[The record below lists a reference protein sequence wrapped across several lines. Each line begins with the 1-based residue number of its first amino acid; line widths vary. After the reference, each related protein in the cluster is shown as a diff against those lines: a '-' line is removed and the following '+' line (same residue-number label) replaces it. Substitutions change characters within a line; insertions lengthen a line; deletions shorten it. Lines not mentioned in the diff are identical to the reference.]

1 MNYKR
6 TMVLIGQLKENPEKW
21 ELVEDLF
28 LAVKRAANTVKIK
41 TLKSSRLTSHSI
53 TERVNNYSMH
63 YKGAN
68 LYLKSKWYLNEI
80 EKEKNSGLRLR
91 RTNCYEER
99 FTKNEVLKIRKF
111 LEFNCK
117 KEFHFLKG
125 RF

>member
-6 TMVLIGQLKENPEKW
+6 TMVLIEQLKENPEKW

-28 LAVKRAANTVKIK
+28 LVVKRAVNTVKIK

-63 YKGAN
+63 YKGAD

-80 EKEKNSGLRLR
+80 EKEKNSGLRSR
-91 RTNCYEER
+91 RTFYEER

>member
-6 TMVLIGQLKENPEKW
+6 TMVLIEQLKENPEKW

-28 LAVKRAANTVKIK
+28 LVVKRAANTVKIK
-41 TLKSSRLTSHSI
+41 TLKSSRLTSRSI

-68 LYLKSKWYLNEI
+68 LYLKSKWYLNET

-91 RTNCYEER
+91 RTNYYEER
-99 FTKNEVLKIRKF
+99 FAKNEVLKIRKF

>member
-1 MNYKR
+1 
-6 TMVLIGQLKENPEKW
+6 MVLIEQLKENPGKW

-28 LAVKRAANTVKIK
+28 LAVIRAANTVKIK

-53 TERVNNYSMH
+53 TERINNYSMH

-68 LYLKSKWYLNEI
+68 LYLKSKWYLNEN
-80 EKEKNSGLRLR
+80 EKEKNSGLKLR
-91 RTNCYEER
+91 RTNCYEEH

-111 LEFNCK
+111 LEFNYK
-117 KEFHFLKG
+117 KEFYFLKG

>member
-6 TMVLIGQLKENPEKW
+6 TMVLIEQLKENPEKW

-28 LAVKRAANTVKIK
+28 LVVKRAANTVKIK

-53 TERVNNYSMH
+53 TERVNNFSMH
-63 YKGAN
+63 YKEAN
-68 LYLKSKWYLNEI
+68 LYLKSKWYLNET

>member
-6 TMVLIGQLKENPEKW
+6 TMVLIEQLKENPEKW

-28 LAVKRAANTVKIK
+28 LVVKRAANTVKIK

-53 TERVNNYSMH
+53 TE
-63 YKGAN
+63 GAN

-91 RTNCYEER
+91 KTNCYEER

-111 LEFNCK
+111 LDFNCK

>member
-1 MNYKR
+1 MDYKR
-6 TMVLIGQLKENPEKW
+6 TMVLIEQLKENPEKW

-28 LAVKRAANTVKIK
+28 LVVKRAANTVKIK

-91 RTNCYEER
+91 RANCYR
-99 FTKNEVLKIRKF
+99 NNTKSPL
-111 LEFNCK
+111 L
-117 KEFHFLKG
+117 
-125 RF
+125 

>member
-6 TMVLIGQLKENPEKW
+6 TMVLIEQLKENPEKW

-28 LAVKRAANTVKIK
+28 LVVKRAANTVKIK

-53 TERVNNYSMH
+53 TERVNNFSMH

-68 LYLKSKWYLNEI
+68 LYLKSKWCLNEI

>member
-1 MNYKR
+1 
-6 TMVLIGQLKENPEKW
+6 MVLVEQLKENPEKW

-41 TLKSSRLTSHSI
+41 TLKSSRLASHSI
-53 TERVNNYSMH
+53 TERINNYSMH

-80 EKEKNSGLRLR
+80 EKEKNSDLKLR

>member
-1 MNYKR
+1 MEY
-6 TMVLIGQLKENPEKW
+6 NPIT
-21 ELVEDLF
+21 VTDL
-28 LAVKRAANTVKIK
+28 
-41 TLKSSRLTSHSI
+41 
-53 TERVNNYSMH
+53 
-63 YKGAN
+63 N

-111 LEFNCK
+111 LEFNHK

>member
-1 MNYKR
+1 MYYKI
-6 TMVLIGQLKENPEKW
+6 TMVLIEQLKENPGKW

-68 LYLKSKWYLNEI
+68 LYLKGKWYLNEI

-91 RTNCYEER
+91 TTNYYEER

>member
-1 MNYKR
+1 MNYNS
-6 TMVLIGQLKENPEKW
+6 TMVLIEQLKENPEKR

-28 LAVKRAANTVKIK
+28 LVVKRAANTVKIK

-111 LEFNCK
+111 LDFNCK

>member
-6 TMVLIGQLKENPEKW
+6 TMVLIEQLKENPGKW

-41 TLKSSRLTSHSI
+41 TLKSSRLTSPSI
-53 TERVNNYSMH
+53 TERINNYSMH
-63 YKGAN
+63 CKGAN

>member
-6 TMVLIGQLKENPEKW
+6 TMVLIEQLKENPEKL

-28 LAVKRAANTVKIK
+28 LVVKRAADTVKIK

-68 LYLKSKWYLNEI
+68 LYLKSKWYLNKI

-91 RTNCYEER
+91 RANCYKER